1 MHLFFFIK
9 PVFYLPNAK
18 SPIVLSS
25 LVHHS
30 QALRERK
37 DPSLTGQTFHNDL
50 EIIASLLPTK
60 RRYERFTRVDDD
72 EEDEEIHREL
82 TEMMIRLCWARA
94 HQSLADLHAE
104 KDMLAK
110 APPEEN
116 EDAERAAYDARDKQ
130 KGKGKA
136 DGTWKLDGSRAG
148 GPDGK
153 GALIDAKGKVRCMK
167 LICVGPCINS
177 FSPPATETIHDYF
190 CASRFAV
197 QGLPS

>member
-1 MHLFFFIK
+1 MLT
-9 PVFYLPNAK
+9 

-25 LVHHS
+25 LVHYL

-50 EIIASLLPTK
+50 ELIASLLPTK

-82 TEMMIRLCWARA
+82 TEMLIRLCWARA

-153 GALIDAKGKVRCMK
+153 GALMDAKGKVSSMSMNF
-167 LICVGPCINS
+167 ICVRPVC
-177 FSPPATETIHDYF
+177 
-190 CASRFAV
+190 
-197 QGLPS
+197 